1 MGMNVF
7 RVLGDLCHYTA
18 IVTIFIKI
26 ITSQSCKGISG
37 KTQILYLL
45 VFLSRY
51 IDIFFN
57 FISFYNTGIKIFFIV
72 SSLTNIYLVTIR
84 YKGTISN
91 DLDNFRIEFLIATAA
106 ILAMLL
112 HHEFNVIEV
121 LWAFSGINI
130 HEMIKFSYFYL
141 IAVYLESVAIL
152 PQLSVTSQ
160 GKTSE
165 VDKVILLYLSS
176 LASHKI
182 FYILNWM
189 YRYHNEGYYDI
200 IAVVAGLVQAGIYIN
215 FFVMFVIKKFTE
227 MKIESSV

>member
-1 MGMNVF
+1 M
-7 RVLGDLCHYTA
+7 
-18 IVTIFIKI
+18 
-26 ITSQSCKGISG
+26 
-37 KTQILYLL
+37 
-45 VFLSRY
+45 
-51 IDIFFN
+51 
-57 FISFYNTGIKIFFIV
+57 
-72 SSLTNIYLVTIR
+72 
-84 YKGTISN
+84 
-91 DLDNFRIEFLIATAA
+91 
-106 ILAMLL
+106 
-112 HHEFNVIEV
+112 
-121 LWAFSGINI
+121 
-130 HEMIKFSYFYL
+130 
-141 IAVYLESVAIL
+141 AIL

-165 VDKVILLYLSS
+165 VDRVILLYLSS